1 MPILGVL
8 ASAITG
14 NLAVPD
20 TGAMFQLGMV
30 SVGSGGTANITFSS
44 IPSTYKHLQIRG
56 IARTNRALTRDALK
70 VTVNGNTDS
79 SYGYHNLYGN
89 GTSATAQGF
98 GSEPNIP
105 FNDIAGNTATANV
118 FGVMII
124 DILDYASTT
133 KVKTLRGLGG
143 YDNDGSGVVGLNSG
157 AYFGNTNALTSIK
170 LESYGG
176 TAFQQYT
183 TFALYGIKGA

>member
-1 MPILGVL
+1 MPILGIV
-8 ASAITG
+8 ASSNYQRVA
-14 NLAVPD
+14 PD
-20 TGAMFQLGMV
+20 TGAMFPLGMV
-30 SVGSGGTANITFSS
+30 QVGSAGAANITFSS

-79 SYGYHNLYGN
+79 SYGTHNLFGN
-89 GTSATAQGF
+89 GTSVTAQGF
-98 GSEPNIP
+98 GSEASMA
-105 FNDIAGNTATANV
+105 FNDVAGNTATASV

-143 YDNDGSGVVGLNSG
+143 YDNNGSGAVGFNSG

-170 LESYGG
+170 LESYGA